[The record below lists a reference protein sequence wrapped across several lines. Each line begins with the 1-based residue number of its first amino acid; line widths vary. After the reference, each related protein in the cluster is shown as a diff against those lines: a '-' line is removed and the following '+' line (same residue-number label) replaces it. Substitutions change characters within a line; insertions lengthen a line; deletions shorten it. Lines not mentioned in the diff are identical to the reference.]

1 MGSGPY
7 THTKFYIYH
16 PVLLHG
22 IDFNFL
28 TYFITLRDD
37 LMTNKM
43 VERITSSFESQSL
56 MKTLGAKIHKVEKGN
71 VIIEAPFLPTTLQQL
86 GYAHAGL
93 TFSIGD
99 SAAGYS
105 ALTLLPEDQEVM
117 TAEIKINLLA
127 PADGELFRAEGR
139 VVKLGKR
146 LVVVT
151 AKIHAIKDGQSKLIA
166 IMQGT
171 MIPVRG
177 NP

>member
-1 MGSGPY
+1 
-7 THTKFYIYH
+7 
-16 PVLLHG
+16 
-22 IDFNFL
+22 
-28 TYFITLRDD
+28 
-37 LMTNKM
+37 MTNKM
-43 VERITSSFESQSL
+43 VERINRSFESQSM
-56 MKTLGAKIHKVEKGN
+56 MKTLGAMIYKVEKGN
-71 VIIEAPFLPTTLQQL
+71 VIIEAPIIPSTLQQQ
-86 GYAHAGL
+86 GYVHAGL

-127 PADGELFRAEGR
+127 PADGELLRAEGK

-151 AKIHAIKDGQSKLIA
+151 SEIHALKDGQAKLIA

-171 MIPVRG
+171 MIPVTVK
-177 NP
+177 P